1 MALSRDSLSHGS
13 ESHDRL
19 PREELLSIYRMM
31 LLIRRF
37 EERATQYFLNGQ
49 IRGSFHPCIGQEATS
64 VGAVFALRPDD
75 FLLCTYRGHGHSL
88 AKGLDP
94 KEAMAELL
102 GKRTGCSKG
111 KGSSMHF
118 TDPRVGLLG
127 ENAIVGAGVPIAAGA
142 ALTAQLDKTGQV
154 AMTVFG
160 DGALNQGALL
170 EAFNLAAA
178 WKLPMVIVCEN
189 NLYSEMTPIKDMVA
203 HDRLLDR
210 AAGFGIPAVI
220 ADGYDVLAMLRTSEA
235 AADRAR
241 NGEGPQFIEAMT
253 YRLVGHMVGDSE
265 PYRTK
270 DEVAQWR
277 AKDPITTFPQRL
289 VAEFGIPQAEVDEVT
304 RSVEAEIAEIS
315 RFAEES
321 PWPDAQEAFEDV
333 WA

>member
-1 MALSRDSLSHGS
+1 MTTEPS
-13 ESHDRL
+13 
-19 PREELLSIYRMM
+19 ELLRIYRMM

-49 IRGSFHPCIGQEATS
+49 IRGSFHPGIGQEATA
-64 VGAVFALRPDD
+64 VGAIFALRPDD
-75 FLLCTYRGHGHSL
+75 YMLCTYRGHAHAL
-88 AKGLDP
+88 AKGLDA

-118 TDPRVGLLG
+118 TDPAVGLLG

-154 AMTVFG
+154 AMAVFG

-170 EAFNLAAA
+170 ETFNLAAV
-178 WKLPMVIVCEN
+178 WKLPLVLVCEN

-210 AAGFGIPAVI
+210 AAGFGIPGVV
-220 ADGYDVLAMLRTSEA
+220 ADGYDPLAMLETTRAVVEL
-235 AADRAR
+235 AR
-241 NGEGPQFIEAMT
+241 NGAGPQFIEAMT

-277 AKDPITTFPQRL
+277 AKDPVIMFPQRL
-289 VAEFGIPQAEVDEVT
+289 VAELGVPQSQVDET
-304 RSVEAEIAEIS
+304 IRSVEAEIAEIA

-321 PWPDAQEAFEDV
+321 PWPEPAEAFEDV

>member
-1 MALSRDSLSHGS
+1 MPESSDMLRNEALR
-13 ESHDRL
+13 
-19 PREELLSIYRMM
+19 IYRMM

-49 IRGSFHPCIGQEATS
+49 IRGSFHPGIGQEATA
-64 VGAVFALRPDD
+64 VGAIFALRPDD
-75 FLLCTYRGHGHSL
+75 YMLCTYRGHGHSL

-118 TDPRVGLLG
+118 TDPAVGLLG

-142 ALTAQLDKTGQV
+142 ALRAQLDKTGQV
-154 AMTVFG
+154 AMAVFG
-160 DGALNQGALL
+160 DGALNQGSLL

-178 WKLPMVIVCEN
+178 WKLPLVLVCEN
-189 NLYSEMTPIKDMVA
+189 NLYSEMTPIRSMIA

-210 AAGFGIPAVI
+210 AAGFGIPGVV
-220 ADGYDVLAMLRTSEA
+220 ADGYDPLAMLDVTREVVEK
-235 AADRAR
+235 AR
-241 NGEGPQFIEAMT
+241 RGEGPQFIEAMT

-270 DEVAQWR
+270 EEVALWR
-277 AKDPITTFPQRL
+277 AKDPVVTFPKRL
-289 VAEFGIPQAEVDEVT
+289 VDEFGVPQAEIEATIKAVADEL
-304 RSVEAEIAEIS
+304 VEIT

-321 PWPDAQEAFEDV
+321 PWPEPNEAFEDV

>member
-1 MALSRDSLSHGS
+1 
-13 ESHDRL
+13 
-19 PREELLSIYRMM
+19 
-31 LLIRRF
+31 
-37 EERATQYFLNGQ
+37 LNGQ
-49 IRGSFHPCIGQEATS
+49 IRGSFHPCIGQEATA
-64 VGAVFALRPDD
+64 VGAVFALRSDD
-75 FLLCTYRGHGHSL
+75 YLLCTYRGHGHSL

-142 ALTAQLDKTGQV
+142 ALRAQLDNTGQV
-154 AMTVFG
+154 AMVVFG

-170 EAFNLAAA
+170 ESLNLAAV
-178 WKLPMVIVCEN
+178 WKLPLVIVCEN
-189 NLYSEMTPIKDMVA
+189 NLYSEMTPIRDMVA

-210 AAGFGIPAVI
+210 AAGFGIPAVVV
-220 ADGYDVLAMLRTSEA
+220 DGYDPVAMLEVSETA
-235 AADRAR
+235 VGRAR
-241 NGEGPQFIEAMT
+241 AGGGPQFVEAMT

-265 PYRTK
+265 PYRSK
-270 DEVAQWR
+270 DEVAEWR
-277 AKDPITTFPQRL
+277 AKDPIAAFPQRL
-289 VAEFGIPQAEVDEVT
+289 VAQFGMTQESVDRT
-304 RSVEAEIAEIS
+304 AQSVEAEMNEIA

-321 PWPDAQEAFEDV
+321 PWPEPDEAFEDV